1 MGKTKNYYKEKG
13 KRIIKYA
20 NMLAEKLKNKEKTE
34 KEKILESLK
43 EAQEEWKDKEKYFQS
58 VTEADL
64 VDHAIYELEASK
76 IKYIYL
82 LKKIKETNIE

>member
-82 LKKIKETNIE
+82 LKKIKETN

>member
-34 KEKILESLK
+34 KEKILERLK
-43 EAQEEWKDKEKYFQS
+43 EAQEEWKDKEEYFQS

>member
-1 MGKTKNYYKEKG
+1 MYKEKG

-20 NMLAEKLKNKEKTE
+20 NILAEKFKAREKTE
-34 KEKILESLK
+34 KEKILESLQK
-43 EAQEEWKDKEKYFQS
+43 AKEEWKNKEEYFRS
-58 VTEADL
+58 VTEVDL

-82 LKKIKETNIE
+82 LKKVRESDIE

>member
-1 MGKTKNYYKEKG
+1 MYKEKG

-43 EAQEEWKDKEKYFQS
+43 EAQEEWKDKEEYFQS

-64 VDHAIYELEASK
+64 VDHAIYELEEIGRASCR
-76 IKYIYL
+76 
-82 LKKIKETNIE
+82 ERV

>member
-1 MGKTKNYYKEKG
+1 MYKEKG

-20 NMLAEKLKNKEKTE
+20 NILAEKLKAKEKTE

-43 EAQEEWKDKEKYFQS
+43 EAREEWENKEEYFQS

-76 IKYIYL
+76 IKYTYL
-82 LKKIKETNIE
+82 LKKIREDHIE

>member
-1 MGKTKNYYKEKG
+1 MYKEKG

-20 NMLAEKLKNKEKTE
+20 NILAEKLKAKEKTE

-43 EAQEEWKDKEKYFQS
+43 EAREEWENKEEYFQS

-76 IKYIYL
+76 IKYTYL
-82 LKKIKETNIE
+82 LKKIREDYIE

>member
-43 EAQEEWKDKEKYFQS
+43 EAQEEWKDKEEYFQS

>member
-1 MGKTKNYYKEKG
+1 MYKEKG

-43 EAQEEWKDKEKYFQS
+43 EAQEEWKDKEEYFQS